1 MHIQKILVRGDII
14 RKILNCTSGINAG
27 DSTKTHIH
35 KKDESKMKDGKKSR
49 EEILMDFMGKNHS
62 KKVNGKPQNLLALDQ
77 LT

>member
-35 KKDESKMKDGKKSR
+35 KKDESKMRTEKNHARKYNGFYGKKPQQKSER
-49 EEILMDFMGKNHS
+49 KT
-62 KKVNGKPQNLLALDQ
+62 QNLLALDQ